1 MKNLFETVDNQKFFT
16 LNEAK
21 VTDYIGSDRLGE
33 IISTNPILSTF
44 NDCEPIEGMV
54 LKMTGDMG
62 VSYYKVIKNDD
73 YEFEAYLIDQSGRQL
88 GDAFPLENLELD
100 EVSSNLNIDSI
111 IERTVE
117 EYDDSLGI
125 EIEAMY
131 GEGQIFVVYSQED
144 GRTIANISE
153 EDLKGKDEKGII
165 EYVKAQIEEGIA
177 YNKENPLEDLEND
190 YEESGEDITESFEDN
205 NESYYGQIIVDALNS
220 GKIDQEVFI
229 QNVLDWMTEV
239 DAGNFLRDTG
249 WYNDLVDE
257 DGDEEDIEESEEPV
271 TDKSLVDR
279 GVCPYCTGPITKE
292 EYHIYG
298 MCGTCWDNGVE

>member
-21 VTDYIGSDRLGE
+21 VTDYIDSDRLGE
-33 IISTNPILSTF
+33 IISTNPILSTL

-88 GDAFPLENLELD
+88 GDAFPLEGLELD
-100 EVSSNLNIDSI
+100 EEAIFNHSG
-111 IERTVE
+111 ERCPKCNSGKYVE
-117 EYDDSLGI
+117 VDDAEYDDGTQEFHYECMDCGYVS
-125 EIEAMY
+125 
-131 GEGQIFVVYSQED
+131 GQ
-144 GRTIANISE
+144 E
-153 EDLKGKDEKGII
+153 EF
-165 EYVKAQIEEGIA
+165 
-177 YNKENPLEDLEND
+177 NHND